1 MTRRSSTISNAKTL
15 PSQAEATTVI
25 VCGALPFLPQ
35 FLKLARQ
42 TIESLNSSVRSRTK
56 HTGDYPTSLLT
67 SKDSRNLGRWHQS
80 DEPPVRRPTQE
91 YIPLADLHSASRH
104 ISKVTQKLN
113 AKGDERR
120 FNGPQTS
127 EKGTADLGGGIIKSI
142 RIETEEETGQ
152 Y

>member
-1 MTRRSSTISNAKTL
+1 MIRRSSTISNAKTL

-42 TIESLNSSVRSRTK
+42 TMESLNSSVRSRNK
-56 HTGDYPTSLLT
+56 HTEEYPTSLLT
-67 SKDSRNLGRWHQS
+67 LKDSRSLGRWHKS
-80 DEPPVRRPTQE
+80 DEPPVRRVTQE
-91 YIPLADLHSASRH
+91 YIPLADLHSASPH
-104 ISKVTQKLN
+104 NGKESQKLN

-120 FNGPQTS
+120 FNGRQTS
-127 EKGTADLGGGIIKSI
+127 ETGTADLGGGIIKSV
-142 RIETEEETGQ
+142 RIETEEEIGQ